1 MIAPVTDARIMVL
14 YCRMSLQT
22 ASTAKSCVVPDT
34 MSYVVADCDLARA
47 RTQACS
53 IREKKACCSII
64 LCSIGV
70 LELSFVVLE

>member
-1 MIAPVTDARIMVL
+1 
-14 YCRMSLQT
+14 
-22 ASTAKSCVVPDT
+22 

-70 LELSFVVLE
+70 LELNFVIRSSTGVVLCSTGVVLE